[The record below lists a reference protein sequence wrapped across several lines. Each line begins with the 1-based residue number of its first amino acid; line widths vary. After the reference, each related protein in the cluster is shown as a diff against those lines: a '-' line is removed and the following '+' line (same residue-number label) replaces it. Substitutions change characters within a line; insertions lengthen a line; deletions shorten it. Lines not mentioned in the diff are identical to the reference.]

1 MVDPPSTTRPCSRSR
16 AAARATASQ
25 STPRWRQNR
34 ASSVSTTA
42 TRIHRLTFSSGTAVR
57 SSGPCSAAS
66 RRPPASSTS
75 DVCATRSAG
84 TSSSGRT
91 DTHPARARQTAA
103 TAATTRAQPSRPR
116 ARRARRGRPISRFR
130 GPRTG
135 RVAQRRTGGRRSST
149 APGSAVAG
157 VVAAWHMARR
167 TSASAGAGFIP
178 ARASVRGEADLSCWR
193 VAAVSTPSA
202 PLEEQLQVLTSGVAE
217 LHPRDALAERLGEGR
232 PLRVKLGIDPSSA
245 HLTLGH
251 AVVLR
256 KLAQF
261 QRFGHTVVLIIGNFT
276 GLVGDPSGRSQT
288 RRLQTEAE
296 VAEHARTYLEQVARV
311 LDVDAAEV
319 RWNAEWLAQMTFAD
333 VARLAAHVTVAN
345 LLERDDFRK
354 RYAAGQPISLVEF
367 LYPLMQGMDSVAIR
381 ADLELGGTD
390 QTFNLHVGRDLQR
403 AHGQPGQ
410 VVLTM
415 PLLRGTDGVQKMS
428 KSLDNGIYLDE
439 PPEAQFG
446 KLMRIPDEVLGE
458 YLRLTTD
465 LDPAEADRLADK
477 AAAGGAAAR
486 DVKRRLAREVVT
498 LYHGPE
504 AAADAEAAFDAGVR
518 ARAGAQA
525 EAGVARGTGEALDA
539 RVETVPTLAI
549 PRLAVRDGQVW
560 VVALLADAGLVR
572 SRSE

>member
-1 MVDPPSTTRPCSRSR
+1 VTVSP
-16 AAARATASQ
+16 AEQAR
-25 STPRWRQNR
+25 
-34 ASSVSTTA
+34 
-42 TRIHRLTFSSGTAVR
+42 
-57 SSGPCSAAS
+57 
-66 RRPPASSTS
+66 
-75 DVCATRSAG
+75 
-84 TSSSGRT
+84 
-91 DTHPARARQTAA
+91 
-103 TAATTRAQPSRPR
+103 
-116 ARRARRGRPISRFR
+116 
-130 GPRTG
+130 
-135 RVAQRRTGGRRSST
+135 
-149 APGSAVAG
+149 
-157 VVAAWHMARR
+157 
-167 TSASAGAGFIP
+167 
-178 ARASVRGEADLSCWR
+178 
-193 VAAVSTPSA
+193 
-202 PLEEQLQVLTSGVAE
+202 VLGSGVAE
-217 LHPRDALAERLGEGR
+217 VSPPGGLLDRLEAAAAEGR

-296 VAEHARTYLEQVARV
+296 VAEHARTYLEQVGRV

-319 RWNAEWLAQMTFAD
+319 RWNAEWLAPMTLAD
-333 VARLAAHVTVAN
+333 VARLAAQVTVAN

-381 ADLELGGTD
+381 ADVELGGTD

-415 PLLRGTDGVQKMS
+415 PLLRGIDGTQKMS

-439 PPEAQFG
+439 PPEVQYG
-446 KLMRIPDEVLGE
+446 KLMRIPDQLLGE

-465 LDPAEADRLADK
+465 LDPAEADALAAQ
-477 AAAGGAAAR
+477 AAGGGAAAR

-498 LYHGPE
+498 LYHGPD
-504 AAADAEAAFDAGVR
+504 AARSAEAAFDAGVR
-518 ARAGAQA
+518 QRAGAGA
-525 EAGVARGTGEALDA
+525 DA
-539 RVETVPTLAI
+539 ASATPLAI
-549 PRLAVRDGQVW
+549 PPSAVRDGQVW
-560 VVALLADAGLVR
+560 VVALLAEAGLVGSRGEARRLVDQGAVRLDGKPVDSVEQSWPVEELDGRLLTVGRR
-572 SRSE
+572 SPLRLRLPEEPGRA